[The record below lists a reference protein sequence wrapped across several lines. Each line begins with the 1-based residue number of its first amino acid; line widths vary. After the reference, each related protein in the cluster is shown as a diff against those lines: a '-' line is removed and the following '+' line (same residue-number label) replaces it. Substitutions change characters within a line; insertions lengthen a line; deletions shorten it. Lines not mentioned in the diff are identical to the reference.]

1 MDPFAL
7 MAILQGVK
15 AVGSGVSEYV
25 SAEQGF
31 GKSEE
36 ERLKVLQRREKL
48 GALGVTGEERNR
60 IMREM
65 LNPIQAREK
74 ERAVA
79 TRGILGAGDLGASQ
93 SAIANLIQGD
103 KEEAARAGASES
115 YLQQQMAEKQRQEQE
130 LRDLE
135 KAKDAEKAAKTQAI
149 LKAVTLGIMGGAET
163 AQRKMLFDEMRYGQQ
178 AADTSA
184 AGGATGAALS
194 PEQFKEAMDLM
205 GYVPGSGT

>member
-15 AVGSGVSEYV
+15 AVGSGVTDYV
-25 SAEQGF
+25 AAEQGF

-36 ERLKVLQRREKL
+36 ERLKELQRREEL
-48 GALGVTGEERNR
+48 GALGFTGEERNR

-163 AQRKMLFDEMRYGQQ
+163 AQRKMSYDEMLYGQS
-178 AADTSA
+178 AADATSA
-184 AGGATGAALS
+184 GKPALT
-194 PEQFKEAMDLM
+194 PEQMESAMSLM
-205 GYVPGSGT
+205 SFIPGGS